1 MRKLFFAI
9 CFTVFSINQA
19 IADVHT
25 LDTAAE
31 NRQKP
36 STVDP
41 FQAVEGMPNP
51 NNLDEVINFFKK
63 RFQNAHVST
72 RDQMGDL
79 SKPGTIDIQHSKEY
93 IDDMILNQEQ
103 YMKENY
109 KLRKEYIFNIGKA
122 AEIEGKYIIE
132 RYARARKIYF

>member
-31 NRQKP
+31 NRQQP

-93 IDDMILNQEQ
+93 IDDMQEQ
-103 YMKENY
+103 KKSTFE
-109 KLRKEYIFNIGKA
+109 
-122 AEIEGKYIIE
+122 
-132 RYARARKIYF
+132 KIYDAAMQRISGENVQDNKNTQTN